1 MSVNSFEK
9 DKVNQQS
16 VDNKIVYPQAVK
28 EQDGGKYR
36 NKYDP
41 HADDF
46 RERSV
51 LLYHPRKVCHYRRA
65 KGEHRP
71 TDDKRPTVDP
81 MSEHSHCIIC
91 KQHPQAKRKYVQH
104 GGFLCRAVNGNQRTQ

>member
-36 NKYDP
+36 NEYD
-41 HADDF
+41 A
-46 RERSV
+46 R
-51 LLYHPRKVCHYRRA
+51 
-65 KGEHRP
+65 
-71 TDDKRPTVDP
+71 TDDLR
-81 MSEHSHCIIC
+81 E
-91 KQHPQAKRKYVQH
+91 
-104 GGFLCRAVNGNQRTQ
+104 